1 MNRTP
6 AAPSL
11 RAAHVWMEG
20 ERLLTAPDGT
30 ILRADV
36 EFAKWIGVSP
46 DATMMNWK
54 PECLH
59 AQA

>member
-1 MNRTP
+1 
-6 AAPSL
+6 
-11 RAAHVWMEG
+11 MEG